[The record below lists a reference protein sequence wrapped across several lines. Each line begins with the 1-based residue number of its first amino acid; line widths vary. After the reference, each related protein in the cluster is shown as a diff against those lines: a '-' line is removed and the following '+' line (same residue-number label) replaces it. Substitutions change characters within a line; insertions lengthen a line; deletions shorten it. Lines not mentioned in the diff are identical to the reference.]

1 MTKKRGAQPGN
12 TNALRHGYHSH
23 RFKPTQLAD
32 LEVQFG
38 EDLSNEIFAVRV
50 AISDLI
56 IMAGKHD
63 KTKPDLIGTLDTLS
77 GASIRLATLLR
88 TQDALK
94 NRTNDILT
102 ILNGVLTEALDELGF
117 KSPAG
122 MARSDL
128 K

>member
-1 MTKKRGAQPGN
+1 MPRKKGGQPGN

-38 EDLSNEIFAVRV
+38 EGLSNEIFAVKV

-56 IMAGKHD
+56 IMSGKHD
-63 KTKPDLIGTLDTLS
+63 KTKSDLVGTLDTLS

-94 NRTNDILT
+94 NRTSDILSA
-102 ILNGVLTEALDELGF
+102 LNVGLTEVLDELGF
-117 KSPAG
+117 KPPAG
-122 MARSDL
+122 MARSDF